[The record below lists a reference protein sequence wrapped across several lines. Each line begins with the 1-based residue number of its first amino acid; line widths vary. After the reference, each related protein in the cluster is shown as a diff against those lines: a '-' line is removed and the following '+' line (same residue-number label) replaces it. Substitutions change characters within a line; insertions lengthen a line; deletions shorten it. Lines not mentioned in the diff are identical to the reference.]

1 MGEETTEP
9 GALLLIWIQR
19 PQHSNGSKHS
29 CSMFHSPL
37 LPSLLFEGD
46 TSEPAHTGAGFQT
59 HYHTRTWQNL
69 CRIRKFCRKQHQ
81 LSRMWQC
88 NFMTS
93 FSWSS
98 SGFILQDEDDPSA
111 SVVLEH
117 PRITRLL
124 HCLLHCLLPC
134 SQMGASQQ
142 QKLNSTGLHHKK
154 KGRNWKTE
162 IASLPRHPWL
172 QISFQAD

>member
-1 MGEETTEP
+1 
-9 GALLLIWIQR
+9 
-19 PQHSNGSKHS
+19 
-29 CSMFHSPL
+29 MFHSPL

-117 PRITRLL
+117 PRITHLL

-154 KGRNWKTE
+154 KGRN
-162 IASLPRHPWL
+162 
-172 QISFQAD
+172 